1 MYNRYVPQPDGSFRR
16 SPMAEPGPPPRQTQQ
31 PSPGQQPNRQPP
43 PCEPEPPQEP
53 QPSQQSCGSP
63 PPCGSRPP
71 RRPAP
76 HSRPEG
82 NPGRGR
88 GIGDFFRNLLPKGL
102 DTEDLL
108 IVLLLLLMAGDC
120 QEDQNR
126 ALLTLALYLFL

>member
-16 SPMAEPGPPPRQTQQ
+16 NPMAEPGPPPCQAQQ
-31 PSPGQQPNRQPP
+31 PCQTQQPNRQQSPS
-43 PCEPEPPQEP
+43 CEPEP
-53 QPSQQSCGSP
+53 QPSQQNRSCGAP

-71 RRPAP
+71 RRPVP